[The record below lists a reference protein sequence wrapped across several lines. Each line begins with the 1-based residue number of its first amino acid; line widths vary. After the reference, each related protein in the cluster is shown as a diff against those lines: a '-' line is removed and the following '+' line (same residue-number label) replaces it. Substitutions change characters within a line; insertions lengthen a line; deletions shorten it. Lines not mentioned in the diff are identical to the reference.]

1 MCRIVCKSAWGK
13 LTQKEVTTGN
23 ETQTETLWNL
33 VHDQLSWTKPENPSM
48 LHNIPEG
55 ENEENI
61 VTYQDYIDTIHPRQK
76 LEDGSYDPAIE

>member
-1 MCRIVCKSAWGK
+1 M
-13 LTQKEVTTGN
+13 TQKEVTTGN

-33 VHDQLSWTKPENPSM
+33 VHDQLTFTKPENPSM

-61 VTYQDYIDTIHPRQK
+61 ITYMDFIDALHPQVTF
-76 LEDGSYDPAIE
+76 EDGTHDQEVE